1 MTTIRTPDDE
11 NPDWLYAP
19 FTEGWYYVGAT
30 YAGHSPYASDWNRRT
45 KNGGWLNDLGDP
57 VLAPQDGTV
66 AEVDKAEG
74 LVMLHHHGGR
84 TQVELRHMQN
94 IRVKPGDKV
103 ARGDRIGS
111 IGDVAGSGRSTAPHL
126 HMVQY
131 GRKTTAEP
139 FRRVPLTIEGKR
151 IATSVSDSD
160 TRPAG
165 WKAPDPV
172 MLQGPPPKATWES
185 AFRESEKAR
194 LKVDAAL
201 AAQKAQTSLAT
212 DERDQ
217 ARRELDAMRSQWQE
231 AETALL
237 KAALDLKNTQSD
249 LAIAAAKIVE
259 QDARIAELEAQGPDT
274 EPPVDTVPME
284 FSYADYPVVDGFA
297 TLPDGTR
304 IASTS
309 DVVRVPVL
317 STAA

>member
-1 MTTIRTPDDE
+1 VTAIRTPDDE

-165 WKAPDPV
+165 WNPPPAV
-172 MLQGPPPKATWES
+172 MVQGPEPRATWEG
-185 AFRESEKAR
+185 AFREASKALAKAEKTAADAVTAKGAAEDALAQEKAAR
-194 LKVDAAL
+194 LLAQTAADELRTALSEAQAAL
-201 AAQKAQTSLAT
+201 TACQNATPPDCTTAVQQEHDRMVALVEAGAADLV
-212 DERDQ
+212 
-217 ARRELDAMRSQWQE
+217 
-231 AETALL
+231 
-237 KAALDLKNTQSD
+237 AAL
-249 LAIAAAKIVE
+249 
-259 QDARIAELEAQGPDT
+259 R
-274 EPPVDTVPME
+274 
-284 FSYADYPVVDGFA
+284 
-297 TLPDGTR
+297 
-304 IASTS
+304 
-309 DVVRVPVL
+309 
-317 STAA
+317 